1 MTNIIQE
8 ISEKLSIKDFN
19 NLSKEEYEKIME
31 LVQNDNFSLAQLA
44 ELVKVIPNIVDLQK
58 DYLDS
63 LKSIVDGV
71 KTTQDH
77 SIDGIKKSLD
87 STMQILS
94 KIADKASSDESLHLI
109 AEITFKLGDLHVRIA
124 EIVKET
130 NKDNNDAWQSIA
142 KFATAAISVVGVA
155 LLMAL
160 KKK

>member
-1 MTNIIQE
+1 MKNIIQE
-8 ISEKLSIKDFN
+8 IRENLNINDFS
-19 NLSKEEYEKIME
+19 NLSKEQYVKILE
-31 LVQNDNFSLAQLA
+31 LIESDSFSLAQLA

-71 KTTQDH
+71 KTTQIH
-77 SIDGIKKSLD
+77 SLDGIRKSLD

-94 KIADKASSDESLHLI
+94 KIADKATSDESLHVI
-109 AEITFKLGDLHVRIA
+109 AEITLKLADLHVRIA

-130 NKDNNDAWQSIA
+130 NKDNNDAWQSLA
-142 KFATAAISVVGVA
+142 KFAVAAISLVGVV
-155 LLMAL
+155 LTIAL

>member
-1 MTNIIQE
+1 MKNIIQE
-8 ISEKLSIKDFN
+8 ITEKLNIKDFN
-19 NLSKEEYEKIME
+19 NLSKEQYVKIME

-109 AEITFKLGDLHVRIA
+109 AEITLKLADLHVRIA